1 EPARRWFALLGVGIA
16 VLVLVR
22 PGNQALLVLALIPLA
37 LALPWRIRLQSALM
51 VAASAVAVLGLWVVH
66 NGVLY
71 DQYTVATG
79 GNARLPFERVF
90 LTEKIVRPDNGP
102 ASKRLAA
109 LVERDLLPEE
119 PYRAY
124 GITLDEFFSNPSP
137 RLIVDLAAISNRVY
151 GRKSD
156 SR

>member
-1 EPARRWFALLGVGIA
+1 
-16 VLVLVR
+16 
-22 PGNQALLVLALIPLA
+22 
-37 LALPWRIRLQSALM
+37 
-51 VAASAVAVLGLWVVH
+51 
-66 NGVLY
+66 
-71 DQYTVATG
+71 
-79 GNARLPFERVF
+79 
-90 LTEKIVRPDNGP
+90 RPDNGP

-156 SR
+156 SRILRDVGIEAVRTHPRAYATGVTRTIGDLLWQSVYRSLPDEGSGGGSAAGPGGQVSSESGETIVVNGKRLPKP